1 MKHLDALA
9 LSKYNRAILI
19 VQMTKY
25 ILQKEVN
32 GSGQEV
38 YMIRQFNLSTGQ
50 QEPAPSKLNQRALYS
65 SEHWRPLE

>member
-1 MKHLDALA
+1 MKYLDALGF
-9 LSKYNRAILI
+9 SKYNRAILI
-19 VQMTKY
+19 VCMRKF

-38 YMIRQFNLSTGQ
+38 YKIRQFNLSTGQ
-50 QEPAPSKLNQRALYS
+50 QEIAPSIKEQRDLYS